1 MTDQPQQ
8 PPTPPTP
15 PTTPPSD
22 PTPSGPGPDDAP
34 SPTGGPSQ
42 IRRSRL
48 GGPLNPSAPPEAQ
61 LNPHDPEPEAP
72 AQPPRPQPP
81 RQGNAGRPSTPPY
94 RDQRPQQN
102 RPPRPSFNQRPQRP
116 QESAPRPNF
125 APQKLTIVYEDA
137 QLIAID
143 KPPHL
148 PVVGDDDEPNVIDLL
163 RMQLRIRRLDR
174 GPWTL
179 HQIEQTA
186 SGVVVLAR
194 TPAARDAL
202 LKSRRFERYYL
213 ALVGGAPA
221 EPDAPDNGTINSQ
234 QQGRDSSEVR
244 NLITHYQ
251 RLGVKD
257 GAALLKL
264 RPRTDA
270 RGQVDRHLRML
281 KAEPIADKPRNASGL
296 HLHEITMTHP
306 TTEKRLRITAP
317 PPAWMFERVGLE
329 PPEGART
336 INDNAPTKTQNWD
349 EVAEWY
355 ADLLTSK
362 RNDLQTDLVW
372 PGVIK
377 LLEPLEETRILDIA
391 CGEGSFA
398 RKLAGRGAKVT
409 GIDTSEKLIDMAEK
423 LSDPEGPESR
433 FLVADAQN
441 LDTEKLNNFGAACSI
456 LALMN
461 IEDIDAVMRSVSKAL
476 TPGGRFVAVV
486 LHPSFRSPRRTAWGW
501 EGRDARTQQQYRRV
515 DAYMSEEAIEIVMNP
530 GAVAQGETPI
540 TTTTFVRPLQSYM
553 QALAAAGLMID
564 AIEEWT
570 SPRESEPGPRAAEE
584 NRARKEFPMFL
595 TIRAIKP
602 KAQCH

>member
-1 MTDQPQQ
+1 MTDPT
-8 PPTPPTP
+8 PTPP
-15 PTTPPSD
+15 TPPSD
-22 PTPSGPGPDDAP
+22 PTPSGPGPDDTP
-34 SPTGGPSQ
+34 SGGPSQ

-61 LNPHDPEPEAP
+61 LDPQSDAP
-72 AQPPRPQPP
+72 SPPP
-81 RQGNAGRPSTPPY
+81 RQQIPRQGPSGPPY

-102 RPPRPSFNQRPQRP
+102 RGPRPSFNQRPERP
-116 QESAPRPNF
+116 QQSAPRPNF
-125 APQKLTIVYEDA
+125 APQKLNIIYEDA

-148 PVVGDDDEPNVIDLL
+148 PVIGEDDEPNVIDLL

-213 ALVGGAPA
+213 ALVAGGPA
-221 EPDAPDNGTINSQ
+221 EPDAPENGTINSQ

-270 RGQVDRHLRML
+270 RGQVDRHLHSL
-281 KAEPIADKPRNASGL
+281 KAEPVQDKPRNASGL
-296 HLHEITMTHP
+296 HLHEVTLTHP
-306 TTEKRLRITAP
+306 TTEARLRITAP

-336 INDNAPTKTQNWD
+336 INDNAPTKTQSWD

-355 ADLLTSK
+355 ADLLTSS

-372 PGVIK
+372 PGVTR
-377 LLEPLEETRILDIA
+377 LLEPLEGTRILDIA

-398 RKLAGRGAKVT
+398 RKLAGQGAKVT
-409 GIDTSEKLIDMAEK
+409 GIDTSEKLIEMASK
-423 LSDPEGPESR
+423 LHDPDGPESR
-433 FLVADAQN
+433 FMVADAQS
-441 LDTEKLNNFGAACSI
+441 LDTANLGTDLGTFDAACSI

-461 IEDIDAVMRSVSKAL
+461 IEDIEAVMRSVSNAL
-476 TPGGRFVAVV
+476 TPGGCFVAVI

-501 EGRDARTQQQYRRV
+501 EGRDARTQQQFRRV
-515 DAYMSEEAIEIVMNP
+515 DAYMSETPIEIIMNP
-530 GAVAQGETPI
+530 GAVAQGDQPV
-540 TTTTFVRPLQSYM
+540 TTTTFVRPLQSYV
-553 QALAAAGLMID
+553 QAFATAGLLID
-564 AIEEWT
+564 TIEEWT
-570 SPRESEPGPRAAEE
+570 SLRESEPGPRAAEE

-595 TIRAIKP
+595 AIRAVKP
-602 KAQCH
+602 AD